1 MNDQNIDTKKSND
14 KKDKKRKDHNEDEN
28 VVETDVMAI
37 LRNIS
42 ISAEE
47 EDRYILDGDIG
58 IRHRSSK
65 NRLFNSNRG
74 IPIDLEEY

>member
-58 IRHRSSK
+58 IRRRSSK

>member
-1 MNDQNIDTKKSND
+1 MDTKKSNG
-14 KKDKKRKDHNEDEN
+14 KKDTKRKEHNGDEN

-58 IRHRSSK
+58 IRRRSSK

>member
-14 KKDKKRKDHNEDEN
+14 KKDKKRKEHDEDEN

-58 IRHRSSK
+58 IRRRSSK